1 MKKYIIWAV
10 VVLVALTSCEVDGG
24 TRRDEAQRLM
34 ANKVC
39 ESIRVPI
46 SFAKYLV
53 YADLML
59 RDKNSE
65 AEKMWQNE
73 YSRVELSSEGD
84 IVELKII
91 VNSVHSESFFINT
104 MGRTLYE
111 GGVWSLSHKKDDKVT
126 ELLTYAGVEGKE
138 RCMTFNGEFDL
149 SEREKVKHQ
158 IEIKYRNKNTN
169 HWSSTYDI
177 VVNGTGS
184 VTEAGQ
190 YSLDFEIEEHDP
202 LNFYANTYIYKG
214 SLFIKYR
221 DIVENKSR
229 DVVFV
234 YGFNR

>member
-39 ESIRVPI
+39 ESISVPI
-46 SFAKYLV
+46 SFAKYLA

-111 GGVWSLSHKKDDKVT
+111 GGVWSLSHKKGDKVT

-158 IEIKYRNKNTN
+158 IEIKYRDKNTN

-184 VTEAGQ
+184 ITEAGQ

>member
-46 SFAKYLV
+46 SFAKYLA

-59 RDKNSE
+59 RDKNSK

-111 GGVWSLSHKKDDKVT
+111 GGVWSLSHKKGDKVT

-158 IEIKYRNKNTN
+158 IEIKYRDAN

-234 YGFNR
+234 YGVNR

>member
-46 SFAKYLV
+46 SFAKYLA

-111 GGVWSLSHKKDDKVT
+111 GGVWSLSHKKGDKVT

-158 IEIKYRNKNTN
+158 IEIKYRVKDTN
-169 HWSSTYDI
+169 NWSSTYDI

-202 LNFYANTYIYKG
+202 LNFYANTHIYKG

>member
-46 SFAKYLV
+46 SFAKYLA

-59 RDKNSE
+59 RDKNSL
-65 AEKMWQNE
+65 AEQLWSYESSKI
-73 YSRVELSSEGD
+73 ELVAEGD

-91 VNSVHSESFFINT
+91 VNSVHNESFFINT

-111 GGVWSLSHKKDDKVT
+111 GGVWSLSHKKGDKVT

-138 RCMTFNGEFDL
+138 SCMTFNGEFDL

-158 IEIKYRNKNTN
+158 IEIKYKYKDTN

>member
-46 SFAKYLV
+46 SFAKYLA

-111 GGVWSLSHKKDDKVT
+111 GGVWSLSHKKGDKVT

-158 IEIKYRNKNTN
+158 IEIKYRNKDTN

-177 VVNGTGS
+177 VVNGKGS

-190 YSLDFEIEEHDP
+190 YSLDFEIEEQDP
-202 LNFYANTYIYKG
+202 LNFYANFYIYKG

>member
-46 SFAKYLV
+46 SFAKYLA

-59 RDKNSE
+59 RDKNSL
-65 AEKMWQNE
+65 AEQLWSYESSKI
-73 YSRVELSSEGD
+73 ELVAEGD

-111 GGVWSLSHKKDDKVT
+111 GGVWSLSHKKGDKVT

-158 IEIKYRNKNTN
+158 IEIKYRVKDTN

-184 VTEAGQ
+184 ITEAGQ

-202 LNFYANTYIYKG
+202 LNFYANRHIYKG